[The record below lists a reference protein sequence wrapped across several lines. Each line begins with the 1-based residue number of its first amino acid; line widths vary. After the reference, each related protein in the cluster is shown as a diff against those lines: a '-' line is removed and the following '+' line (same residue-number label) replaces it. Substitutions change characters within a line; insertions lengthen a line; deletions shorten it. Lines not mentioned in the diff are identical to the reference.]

1 MKLLRI
7 GFGDPR
13 TSAKARHHDA
23 RVTSKPKIYFHIL
36 LSLFLICMLLPLGWG
51 SEKTAKTSEGELVEN
66 LALFSEIL
74 AYVKQSHLDTPDTKE
89 FIEGAINGA
98 LRKLDPYS
106 QYIPDYGEFRIQ
118 NRGNYGG
125 LGMLIGI
132 REDML
137 TVVTPFKGS
146 PASLAGLQSGDVV
159 SHIEGESTAVMTLSE
174 AVDLLRGE
182 PGTPVSITVVRQN
195 DNRPAEVTVTR
206 EVIRIP
212 SVEKNII
219 GNKIGYIKINQFLDT
234 TANDVDNAFT
244 EFKVQNIRGVIL
256 DLRLNPGGLLTSAVD
271 IASDFL
277 DPGQLVVYSKG
288 IEMREDFKA
297 KGEKREYFPLIV
309 LVDGGSASASEIV
322 AGAIKDHGRG
332 LVMGDKTFGKASVQ
346 RVFQLS
352 NSKSAVKLTVARYFT
367 PNGVDIDK
375 VGIMPDV
382 ESPWFS
388 RSERQMQLKLRDHEK
403 LKTFIEEN
411 GDDVLAQLATAE
423 NASRDDRHA
432 AKLLRSYQRLSD
444 ALVEEQIVLSD
455 IGIKYALAQ
464 ITENDH
470 DELEHDPQVVA
481 AMEQLK
487 VLEIFSGSMPS
498 Q

>member
-1 MKLLRI
+1 MKLLTV
-7 GFGDPR
+7 GFGNPR
-13 TSAKARHHDA
+13 TS
-23 RVTSKPKIYFHIL
+23 SKICFHIL
-36 LSLFLICMLLPLGWG
+36 LSMFLICALLPLGWS
-51 SEKTAKTSEGELVEN
+51 SEETGKTADDELVEN

-89 FIEGAINGA
+89 LTDGAINGM
-98 LRKLDPYS
+98 LRELDPYS
-106 QYIPDYGEFRIQ
+106 QYIPDYGDFRTQ

-132 REDML
+132 KEDML

-146 PASLAGLQSGDVV
+146 PASLAGLESGDVI
-159 SHIEGESTAVMTLSE
+159 SHIEGDSTAVMTLNE

-182 PGTPVSITVVRQN
+182 PGTPVSIMVVREN
-195 DNRPAEVTVTR
+195 DNRPVGVTVTR

-212 SVEKNII
+212 SVEQDII
-219 GNKIGYIKINQFLDT
+219 GDNIGYIKINQFLET
-234 TANDVDNAFT
+234 TANDVDNAFVD
-244 EFKVQNIRGVIL
+244 FKAQNVRGVIL
-256 DLRLNPGGLLTSAVD
+256 DLRLNPGGLLSSAVD

-277 DPGQLVVYSKG
+277 TPGQLVVYSKG
-288 IEMREDFKA
+288 IEAREDFKA
-297 KGEKREYFPLIV
+297 KGEKREYFPVIV

-332 LVMGDKTFGKASVQ
+332 LVMGSKTFGKASVQ
-346 RVFQLS
+346 RVFPLS

-367 PNGVDIDK
+367 PNGIDIDK
-375 VGIMPDV
+375 IGIIPDV
-382 ESPWFS
+382 ESAWFS

-423 NASRDDRHA
+423 HASRDDRRA

-444 ALVEEQIVLSD
+444 VLTEEQIVLSD
-455 IGIKYALAQ
+455 IGVKYALAQ
-464 ITENDH
+464 ITEDTR

-487 VLEIFSGSMPS
+487 VLELFAA
-498 Q
+498 QN

>member
-1 MKLLRI
+1 MKFLTV
-7 GFGDPR
+7 GFGNSR
-13 TSAKARHHDA
+13 TS
-23 RVTSKPKIYFHIL
+23 SKTCFHIL
-36 LSLFLICMLLPLGWG
+36 LSVFLICTLLPFGWS
-51 SEKTAKTSEGELVEN
+51 SEETGKTADEELVEN

-74 AYVKQSHLDTPDTKE
+74 AYIKQAHLETPDSKE
-89 FIEGAINGA
+89 LIEGAINGM

-106 QYIPDYGEFRIQ
+106 QYIPDYGDFRTQ

-146 PASLAGLQSGDVV
+146 PASLAGLQSGDVI
-159 SHIEGESTAVMTLSE
+159 SHIEGESTAVMTLNE
-174 AVDLLRGE
+174 AVDQLRGE
-182 PGTPVSITVVRQN
+182 PGTPVSITVVSQN
-195 DNRPAEVTVTR
+195 DNRGVQVTVTR

-212 SVEKNII
+212 SVEQDII
-219 GNKIGYIKINQFLDT
+219 GDNIGYIKINQFLDT
-234 TANDVDNAFT
+234 TANDVDNALVD
-244 EFKVQNIRGVIL
+244 FKAQNVRGVIL
-256 DLRLNPGGLLTSAVD
+256 DLRLNPGGLLSSAVD

-277 DPGQLVVYSKG
+277 TPGQLVVYSQGLEK
-288 IEMREDFKA
+288 RDNFKA
-297 KGEKREYFPLIV
+297 EGIKREYFPLIV

-332 LVMGDKTFGKASVQ
+332 LVMGNKTFGKASVQ
-346 RVFQLS
+346 RVFPLS

-375 VGIMPDV
+375 VGIIPDV
-382 ESPWFS
+382 ESAWFS

-411 GDDVLAQLATAE
+411 GDDVLVQLATAE
-423 NASRDDRHA
+423 HASRDDRHA

-444 ALVEEQIVLSD
+444 ALTEEQIVLSD
-455 IGIKYALAQ
+455 VGIKYVLAQ
-464 ITENDH
+464 ITENDR
-470 DELEHDPQVVA
+470 DELEHDPQIVA

-487 VLEIFSGSMPS
+487 VLELFAEGN
-498 Q
+498 

>member
-1 MKLLRI
+1 MELLTVR
-7 GFGDPR
+7 FGSR
-13 TSAKARHHDA
+13 TS
-23 RVTSKPKIYFHIL
+23 PKTCFHIL
-36 LSLFLICMLLPLGWG
+36 LSVFLICALLPLGWS
-51 SEKTAKTSEGELVEN
+51 SEETGKTADDELVEN

-74 AYVKQSHLDTPDTKE
+74 AYVKQAHLDTPDTKE

-106 QYIPDYGEFRIQ
+106 QYIPDYGDFRIQ

-137 TVVTPFKGS
+137 TVVTPFKDS
-146 PASLAGLQSGDVV
+146 PAALAGLQSGDVI
-159 SHIEGESTAVMTLSE
+159 SHIEGESTAVMTLNE
-174 AVDLLRGE
+174 AVDQLRGE
-182 PGTPVSITVVRQN
+182 PGTPVSIMVVRQS
-195 DNRPAEVTVTR
+195 DNRPFEVTVTR

-212 SVEKNII
+212 SVEQNLI
-219 GNKIGYIKINQFLDT
+219 GDKIGYIKINQFLDT
-234 TANDVDNAFT
+234 TANDVDNALMD
-244 EFKVQNIRGVIL
+244 FKAQNVRGVIL
-256 DLRLNPGGLLTSAVD
+256 DLRSNPGGLLSSAVD

-277 DPGQLVVYSKG
+277 TRDQLVVYSKG

-297 KGEKREYFPLIV
+297 KGKKREYFPLIV

-322 AGAIKDHGRG
+322 AGAIRDHGRG

-346 RVFQLS
+346 RVFPLS

-375 VGIMPDV
+375 VGIIPDV
-382 ESPWFS
+382 ESAWFS
-388 RSERQMQLKLRDHEK
+388 RSERQMHLKLRDHEK
-403 LKTFIEEN
+403 LKAFVEEN
-411 GDDVLAQLATAE
+411 GDDVLAQLAAASH
-423 NASRDDRHA
+423 ASRDDRHA

-444 ALVEEQIVLSD
+444 ALTEEQIVLSD

-464 ITENDH
+464 ITENSR

-487 VLEIFSGSMPS
+487 VLELFAKEN
-498 Q
+498 